1 MKTRHTVTIFGAL
14 LFLCSNPA
22 WTQEEAGD
30 DPTTATIRLM
40 SNAEADLPDA
50 VIKEI
55 KLPENLAEDS
65 EAAKNAARGLATAN
79 QNRLEGNQGLEQAE
93 EAQQRGAE
101 MAETA
106 QENRENQ
113 GRSDERPD
121 PPDRPVPD
129 SQ

>member
-1 MKTRHTVTIFGAL
+1 MKFRNTVTVFGAML
-14 LFLCSNPA
+14 ILCSNPA
-22 WTQEEAGD
+22 WTQDQADE

-55 KLPENLAEDS
+55 KLPADLAEDS
-65 EAAKNAARGLATAN
+65 EAVRNSERGLANAN
-79 QNRLEGNQGLEQAE
+79 RNRLEGNRGLEQAE

-101 MAETA
+101 MAEAA

-113 GRSDERPD
+113 GRSDERPE
-121 PPDRPVPD
+121 PPNRPD
-129 SQ
+129 